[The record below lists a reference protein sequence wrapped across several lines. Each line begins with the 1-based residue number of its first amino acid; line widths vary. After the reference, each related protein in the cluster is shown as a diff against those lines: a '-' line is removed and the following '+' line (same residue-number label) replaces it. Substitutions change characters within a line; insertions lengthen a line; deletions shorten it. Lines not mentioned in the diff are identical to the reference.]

1 MFMSLEEVSRPDLDD
16 PFSWARIARIHSD
29 WLRSTAPSYGMDV
42 PKLILGDV
50 LASIVGDD
58 ENCFGIKAAGFRSA
72 EMANRGKQY
81 LLERLNWE
89 IEVPE
94 LPENIRGQL
103 EKVRQQLTDLDWSD
117 GAGFNRARDI
127 WTKLAK
133 NFTQR
138 QLALH
143 LDLRQAQKYDLQMA
157 ATLSVPWQKYL
168 YGKQVYTPFEL
179 GVGE

>member
-1 MFMSLEEVSRPDLDD
+1 MSLGEVFRPDLDD

-29 WLRSTAPSYGMDV
+29 WLRQVAPSYGIDV

-50 LASIVGDD
+50 LGSIVGDD

-72 EMANRGKQY
+72 EIANLGKRS
-81 LLERLNWE
+81 LLERLDWE

-103 EKVRQQLTDLDWSD
+103 EKVKQQLIDLDWSD
-117 GAGFNRARDI
+117 SAGFNRARDI

-143 LDLRQAQKYDLQMA
+143 PDLRQAQKYDLQMA
-157 ATLSVPWQKYL
+157 AILSVPWQEYL

-179 GVGE
+179 QTGE